1 MAASISWSSS
11 SSISFSRKLL
21 VALMVAL
28 LLLVSP
34 AAACGGHPCPS
45 PSAKCPVNTVKLG
58 LCADVLDGLIHSTVG
73 KPPKEP
79 CCSLISGLADL
90 EAAVCVCLAI
100 NANVLGVVN
109 LDVAVDLSLL
119 VNYCG
124 RTVPAGF
131 QCA

>member
-1 MAASISWSSS
+1 MTT
-11 SSISFSRKLL
+11 
-21 VALMVAL
+21 L
-28 LLLVSP
+28 LLLLGVVVPP
-34 AAACGGHPCPS
+34 ASACGGHPCPK
-45 PSAKCPVNTVKLG
+45 PAGKCPVNAVRLG
-58 LCADVLDGLIHSTVG
+58 VCADVLDGLIHAEVG

-100 NANVLGVVN
+100 NANVLGVG

-124 RTVPAGF
+124 RTAPAGF